1 MHRFRLITPVSA
13 LVLIALALSACGGG
27 STTTATQ
34 TVTEAQTQTQ
44 QDTQQQTQTQD
55 QQQTQQQSQSNGGKV
70 YTEDNTTVNI
80 ATGDSFTVQ
89 LPINPSTG
97 YTWVPNVP
105 MGYVQV
111 SDNILQSQDQGNIV
125 GQGSAEQWVFSAD
138 TPGTGTINFD
148 LMPPGQGKK
157 PERTVTFTV
166 NAN

>member
-44 QDTQQQTQTQD
+44 QDTQQQQQTQTQD

-70 YTEDNTTVNI
+70 YTEDNTTVNV
-80 ATGDSFTVQ
+80 ATGDSFTIQ

-111 SDNILQSQDQGNIV
+111 SDTILQSQDQGNIV
-125 GQGSAEQWVFSAD
+125 GQGSAEQWSLAPIRRARARSIS
-138 TPGTGTINFD
+138 T
-148 LMPPGQGKK
+148 
-157 PERTVTFTV
+157 
-166 NAN
+166 